1 MKGGETMKLVR
12 VGNDFNMVADE
23 TAENSDTYSVRNV
36 TNMVAMR
43 LAEDVTEY
51 RKGNKEL
58 DRQIEL
64 ETNALNA
71 LAKVT
76 EVLN

>member
-1 MKGGETMKLVR
+1 MKLVR
-12 VGNDFNMVADE
+12 VENNFNMIADE
-23 TAENSDTYSVRNV
+23 TSENSDTYSVRNL
-36 TNMVAMR
+36 TNILALS
-43 LAEDVTEY
+43 LAEDVTDY
-51 RKGNKEL
+51 RKGYKEL

-71 LAKVT
+71 LAKTT

>member
-1 MKGGETMKLVR
+1 MKILR
-12 VGNDFNMVADE
+12 VGNDFNMIADE
-23 TAENSDTYSVRNV
+23 DENEEHSDTYSVRNL
-36 TNMVAMR
+36 TNMIAINLV
-43 LAEDVTEY
+43 EDVKQY

-58 DRQIEL
+58 DRLIEL

-76 EVLN
+76 EVLNQ

>member
-1 MKGGETMKLVR
+1 MKLVR

>member
-1 MKGGETMKLVR
+1 
-12 VGNDFNMVADE
+12 MVADE